1 MLVLTFFLFCCNYSM
16 ERVEGTQG
24 KRINREKMN
33 HWTKTRGTPKFKG
46 RVEKEVADKGTDK
59 T

>member
-1 MLVLTFFLFCCNYSM
+1 M

-59 T
+59 A